1 MPQPQI
7 RELSPAFGAEILGVD
22 LSSRLDEKTVEFL
35 RATFDDRG
43 LLLFHGVDIDRTCQ
57 YYLSTILQGHEPPS
71 EEDSKAGAERQGNFW
86 ISNKEPDAAA
96 PFGRLLFHCDGM
108 WSDEPFEVLSLYAV
122 DVQPPVIP
130 TAFVS
135 SVFAWETLPETL
147 RDRLEGLHAEHV
159 TGPEYIHERRRQ
171 AFEDELSQPVRDTS
185 PSSTLPVVDRH
196 PRTGQLVL
204 YVTQGMTKGIVELPS
219 GESEDLLEELFD
231 HLYRPLAVW
240 QHHWSDGDLILWDNM
255 TVQHAR
261 PNVTTAG
268 PTRTLRKIGLPV
280 PTSAEAQQV
289 QVYQRVS

>member
-7 RELSPAFGAEILGVD
+7 RELSPVLGAEVLGVD

-35 RATFDDRG
+35 RASFDDRG
-43 LLLFHGVDIDRTCQ
+43 LLLFRDVDIDRTRQ
-57 YYLSTILQGHEPPS
+57 YYLSTILRGHEPPS
-71 EEDSKAGAERQGNFW
+71 EVDSKSGAERQGNFW

-108 WSDEPFEVLSLYAV
+108 WSGEPFEVLSLYAV

-135 SVFAWETLPETL
+135 SIYAWETLPDVL
-147 RDRLEGLHAEHV
+147 RRRVEGLHAEHV
-159 TGPEYIHERRRQ
+159 TGPEYIHERRRL
-171 AFEDELSQPVRDTS
+171 AFGDELSQPVRDTS
-185 PSSTLPVVDRH
+185 PSSTLPVVHRH
-196 PRTGQLVL
+196 PRTGKTVL
-204 YVTQGMTKGIVELPS
+204 YVTQGMTKGIAELS
-219 GESEDLLEELFD
+219 SEESEDLLEELFD
-231 HLYRPLAVW
+231 HLYRSFAVLRHEW
-240 QHHWSDGDLILWDNM
+240 RNGDLILWDNM
-255 TVQHAR
+255 AVQHAR
-261 PNVTTAG
+261 PNVTTSG